1 MASPTITKKVS
12 PAPPSSGGL
21 SLSSS
26 SNRSTSGGSLPKSGM
41 NLGKR
46 PSGSPTTTP
55 SPAVPSTMPIPQR
68 ITSLG
73 KKKSP
78 KVKPKKAVA
87 PAEDDIFA
95 SMGLSAKP
103 TFSHTPSP
111 ATSKTTATSVSG
123 SRWAVSPSP
132 ATFPTTAAAPPTTT
146 SYSLSA
152 TVNDDDADW
161 GDDADLDDLL
171 DD

>member
-1 MASPTITKKVS
+1 M
-12 PAPPSSGGL
+12 
-21 SLSSS
+21 
-26 SNRSTSGGSLPKSGM
+26 
-41 NLGKR
+41 
-46 PSGSPTTTP
+46 
-55 SPAVPSTMPIPQR
+55 
-68 ITSLG
+68 
-73 KKKSP
+73 
-78 KVKPKKAVA
+78 A

-111 ATSKTTATSVSG
+111 ATSKTTATSISG

>member
-1 MASPTITKKVS
+1 MASPTITKTVS

-21 SLSSS
+21 SIPS

-41 NLGKR
+41 TLGKR

-55 SPAVPSTMPIPQR
+55 SPAVPSSMPLPQR
-68 ITSLG
+68 VTSLG

-78 KVKPKKAVA
+78 KAKPKKAVA

-111 ATSKTTATSVSG
+111 ATSKTTATSISG